1 MSRPT
6 YSTLSTTTKVSSTGL
21 SPATAGLSIPFNYQC
36 CYLVKAVPISLAT
49 TFGISVDFFSS
60 SYLDVSVHS
69 VRFTVPMYS
78 VQDTVK
84 DSGFPHS
91 DIYGSMLIC

>member
-78 VQDTVK
+78 VQDTARG
-84 DSGFPHS
+84 SGFPHS
-91 DIYGSMLIC
+91 DIDGSMLIC